1 MNDVIIIGGGPAGL
15 TAAIYSSR
23 GGMNTTL
30 LEQFY
35 PGGQMSST
43 HLIENYPG
51 IESVSGMELAIAM
64 EKQAKSFGVS
74 IVNEEVTSL
83 ELDSVNKIVKTRN
96 NSYMSKTV
104 ILAMGASPKGLGV
117 PGEDRFRGSGVSYC
131 ATCDGG
137 FFRNKVTAVIG
148 GGNTA
153 VEDAI
158 YLSKLCKKVYLVH
171 RRDSLRAEKA
181 LQEAAFSSG
190 IEFIWSSIV
199 DEIQGTEKVE
209 NIVLKNIRNEETS
222 HLAVDGIFVAV
233 GTVPNSRIVRGLV
246 DMNEYGYIHTDENM
260 LTNIFGVYAVG
271 DVRDKPI
278 RQVVA
283 AAADGATAAQA
294 AVRYI
299 NEHQW
304 A

>member
-1 MNDVIIIGGGPAGL
+1 MNDIIIIGGGPAGL

-23 GGMNTTL
+23 GGMNTVL
-30 LEQFY
+30 FEQFY

-51 IESVSGMELAIAM
+51 IESVSGMELAITM

-83 ELDSVNKIVKTRN
+83 ELDSVNKLVKTPN

-137 FFRNKVTAVIG
+137 FFRNKTTAVIG

-181 LQEAAFSSG
+181 LQDAALSSG
-190 IEFIWSSIV
+190 IEFIWNSVV
-199 DEIQGTEKVE
+199 DEIMGTENVE
-209 NIVLKNIRNEETS
+209 NIVLKNIRTEETS
-222 HLAVDGIFVAV
+222 NLAVDGVFVAV
-233 GTVPNSRIVRGLV
+233 GTAPNSKIVRGLV

-260 LTNIFGVYAVG
+260 LTNMFGVYAVG

-283 AAADGATAAQA
+283 AASDGATAAQA